1 MDRQQRTEI
10 EGFHADRISPIE
22 KEIMR
27 YESFSLPDK
36 HVDIL
41 QWWQTHEKVLPNLS
55 KLAKKVLTVPAS
67 SSKSERVFSCGG
79 NFATAKRGNLDPKKI
94 ESIIVTKL
102 NKAQV
107 EDFKKKGSYV
117 IEEAIEKP
125 FDKISVDQV
134 ISDLYLNQVED
145 NLTLNSDV
153 SEDNTEDSEE
163 ESWDDEVIVEDI
175 SDDNDNDNDISDDD
189 IFL

>member
-10 EGFHADRISPIE
+10 EGFHVDRISPIE

-41 QWWQTHEKVLPNLS
+41 QWWKTHEKVLPLLS
-55 KLAKKVLTVPAS
+55 KLAKNVLTVPAS

-79 NFATAKRGNLDPKKI
+79 NFATAKRGKLDPKKI
-94 ESIIVTKL
+94 ENLTVTKL

-117 IEEAIEKP
+117 IEEPIENP
-125 FDKISVDQV
+125 FDKISVDQA
-134 ISDLYLNQVED
+134 IADLYLNEEED
-145 NLTLNSDV
+145 NLTLNSDE
-153 SEDNTEDSEE
+153 SEHDTEESEE
-163 ESWDDEVIVEDI
+163 ESGEDEVIVEDI
-175 SDDNDNDNDISDDD
+175 SDDD